1 VNEPTPV
8 IAVAVEAASVE
19 RPVIDAWAREQDPP
33 VAALLDAVSGLGD
46 GLGAALASY
55 DEALVVPVR
64 VAWLPAVERRTGTS
78 RISELALLATP
89 KRPATWLSRRLAALS
104 PNRRRVLAG
113 EPALLSDL
121 RKRYLETSGAPAPS
135 TGDETDAEAF
145 AAFVRRSAV
154 VTLEREERTEI
165 GNRYKVPHAV
175 SEEILARKEFRDE
188 IADVSAE
195 MGLTLGEGLEKAE
208 ECLGELVAVQSRAA
222 VDMFYAMM
230 EPLHSSTWQV
240 FADESGLARLRELN
254 KRYALVFLPAHRSY
268 VDTLVLGDVLARN
281 DFPRNHV
288 MGGANLRIWP
298 ISDLARRAGIVFIR
312 RSFGDDEIYKAVV
325 QEYFAFL
332 LAKRFN
338 LEWYFEGGRSRT
350 GKIRSPRYGLLRY
363 VAQAVQ
369 GDRVEDVYLVPT
381 SITYDRLH
389 EVSKMAAEQAGA
401 KKQVEGLKWLAEY
414 ARSQRRT
421 HGGSAYVRF
430 GEPLP
435 MRSWLPPAGASA
447 DDNRA
452 ALHKIAFEV
461 AVGINQ
467 TSPLTANGLLA
478 LTLLG
483 VRDQS
488 LTLTQIERILEPVL
502 TYIEARGLP
511 STGLERLREFEEL
524 AAVLAGLVRAKVVT
538 VYDKGDEPIYA
549 VERGQ
554 HLVAAFY
561 RNNAIHW
568 FVNRA
573 ILELAMLWTSQQMGQ
588 QETDNPEL
596 TGWTEAK
603 RIRDLL
609 KFEFFFPD
617 RDTFEAELREE
628 LTLIS
633 PESVAGASDPAAALS
648 GSGVLMAH
656 RVLRSFLDAQLVV
669 AERLAA
675 ADPADPVERSAL
687 LDDCDRVG
695 QQMLL
700 QRRLHSPES
709 VSRELFTSAIDLKDN
724 FGLLA
729 PAEGESPDGLARR
742 RTEHLEFVTSL
753 IERAQ
758 VIESLDAAN
767 RAEVTGVVV

>member
-1 VNEPTPV
+1 MPV

-19 RPVIDAWAREQDPP
+19 RPVIDAWAAEQDPP
-33 VAALLDAVSGLGD
+33 VEAVLDAVTGPGE
-46 GLGAALASY
+46 GLGAALATY
-55 DEALVVPVR
+55 EDALVVPVR
-64 VAWLPAVERRTGTS
+64 LAWLPTVERRAGTS
-78 RISELALLATP
+78 RLSELALLATP

-104 PNRRRVLAG
+104 PNRRRVLTG
-113 EPALLSDL
+113 EPALLSEL
-121 RKRYLETSGAPAPS
+121 HKRFADTA
-135 TGDETDAEAF
+135 GDATDPDAF
-145 AAFVRRSAV
+145 GAFVRRSAV
-154 VTLEREERTEI
+154 VTLEREERAEI

-188 IADVSAE
+188 IAEVSAE
-195 MGLTLGEGLEKAE
+195 MGLTVDEGLERAE
-208 ECLGELVAVQSRAA
+208 ECLDELVAVQSRAA

-230 EPLHSSTWQV
+230 GPLHSSTWQV
-240 FADESGLARLRELN
+240 LADQSGLTRLRELN

-363 VAQAVQ
+363 VAEAVQ
-369 GDRVEDVYLVPT
+369 SGRVEDVYLVPT

-389 EVSKMAAEQAGA
+389 EVASMAAEQAGG
-401 KKQVEGLKWLAEY
+401 KKQAEGLKWLAEY

-421 HGGSAYVRF
+421 SGGSAYVRF
-430 GEPLP
+430 GEPIAI
-435 MRSWLPPAGASA
+435 RSWLPPAGASD

-461 AVGINQ
+461 AVGINH

-488 LTLTQIERILEPVL
+488 LTLQQIQRILEPVL
-502 TYIEARGLP
+502 AYIEARGLP
-511 STGLERLREFEEL
+511 STGLERLRDPAEL
-524 AAVLAGLVRAKVVT
+524 TAVLAGLVRAKVVT
-538 VYDKGDEPIYA
+538 VYDKGELPVYA
-549 VERGQ
+549 VDRGQ

-573 ILELAMLWTSQQMGQ
+573 ILELAMLWTSQQ
-588 QETDNPEL
+588 ESDNPEL

-617 RDTFEAELREE
+617 RDTFEAELRDE
-628 LTLIS
+628 LALIS
-633 PESVAGASDPAAALS
+633 PGASDPAAALR

-669 AERLAA
+669 ADRLAA
-675 ADPADPVERSAL
+675 VGAGRPIEKGARRDE
-687 LDDCDRVG
+687 CNRVG

-724 FGLLA
+724 LGLLA
-729 PAEGESPDGLARR
+729 PAEGESAEDLQRR
-742 RTEHLEFVTSL
+742 RAEHLEFVTSL
-753 IERAQ
+753 IDRAQ
-758 VIESLDAAN
+758 LIESLDAAN
-767 RAEVTGVVV
+767 RAEVTGVAV

>member
-1 VNEPTPV
+1 MPV

-19 RPVIDAWAREQDPP
+19 RPVIDAWAAEQDPP
-33 VAALLDAVSGLGD
+33 IEAVLDAVTGTGE
-46 GLGAALASY
+46 GLGAALATY
-55 DEALVVPVR
+55 EDALVVPVR
-64 VAWLPAVERRTGTS
+64 LAWLPTVERGAGTS
-78 RISELALLATP
+78 RLSELALLATP

-104 PNRRRVLAG
+104 PNRRRVLTG
-113 EPALLSDL
+113 EPALLSEL
-121 RKRYLETSGAPAPS
+121 HKRFLTRQTA
-135 TGDETDAEAF
+135 GDADTDPDAF
-145 AAFVRRSAV
+145 GAFVRRSAV
-154 VTLEREERTEI
+154 VTLEREERAEI

-188 IADVSAE
+188 IAEVSAA
-195 MGLTLGEGLEKAE
+195 MGLTVDEGLEKAE
-208 ECLGELVAVQSRAA
+208 ECLDELVAVQSRAA

-230 EPLHSSTWQV
+230 GPLHSSTWQV
-240 FADESGLARLRELN
+240 LADQSGLTRLRELN

-312 RSFGDDEIYKAVV
+312 RSFGDDEIYKSVV

-363 VAQAVQ
+363 VAEAVQ
-369 GDRVEDVYLVPT
+369 SGRVEDVYLVPT

-389 EVSKMAAEQAGA
+389 EVASMAAEQAGG
-401 KKQVEGLKWLAEY
+401 KKQAEGLKWLAEY

-421 HGGSAYVRF
+421 SGGSAYVRF
-430 GEPLP
+430 GEPIAI
-435 MRSWLPPAGASA
+435 RSWLPPADASD

-461 AVGINQ
+461 AVGINH

-488 LTLTQIERILEPVL
+488 LTLHQIQRILEPEL
-502 TYIEARGLP
+502 AYIEARGLP
-511 STGLERLREFEEL
+511 STGLERLRDPEEL
-524 AAVLAGLVRAKVVT
+524 TAVLAGLVRAKVVT
-538 VYDKGDEPIYA
+538 VYDKGELPVYA
-549 VERGQ
+549 VDRGQ

-573 ILELAMLWTSQQMGQ
+573 ILELAMLWTSQQMGK
-588 QETDNPEL
+588 QESDNPEL

-617 RDTFEAELREE
+617 RDTFEAELRDE
-628 LTLIS
+628 LALINPGS
-633 PESVAGASDPAAALS
+633 SDPAAALR

-669 AERLAA
+669 ADRLVAVGA
-675 ADPADPVERSAL
+675 GRPIEKGAL
-687 LDDCDRVG
+687 LDECDRVG
-695 QQMLL
+695 EQMLL

-724 FGLLA
+724 LGLLA
-729 PAEGESPDGLARR
+729 PAEGESPEDLQRR

-753 IERAQ
+753 IDRAQ
-758 VIESLDAAN
+758 LIESLDAAN
-767 RAEVTGVVV
+767 RAEVTGVAV

>member
-1 VNEPTPV
+1 MMTRVSVPV
-8 IAVAVEAASVE
+8 VAVAVDAASVE
-19 RPVIDAWAREQDPP
+19 RPVIEQWARGQDPA
-33 VAALLDAVSGLGD
+33 VAVVLDAVTGAGD

-64 VAWLPAVERRTGTS
+64 VAWLPAVERRAGTS
-78 RISELALLATP
+78 RLSELALLATP
-89 KRPATWLSRRLAALS
+89 KRPATWLSRRLTALS
-104 PNRRRVLAG
+104 PNRRRVLTG
-113 EPALLSDL
+113 EPALLSEL
-121 RKRYLETSGAPAPS
+121 RKRFLDMTGAAGDA
-135 TGDETDAEAF
+135 GDEGDPEAF
-145 AAFVRRSAV
+145 GAFVRRSAV
-154 VTLEREERTEI
+154 VTLERAERAEI

-175 SEEILARKEFRDE
+175 SEEILTRKEFRDE
-188 IADVSAE
+188 IAGVAAE
-195 MGLTLGEGLEKAE
+195 MGLTLDEGLEKAE
-208 ECLGELVAVQSRAA
+208 ECLDELVAVQSRAA

-240 FADESGLARLRELN
+240 LADESGLAQLRELN

-298 ISDLARRAGIVFIR
+298 IGDLARRAGIVFIR

-332 LAKRFN
+332 LSKRFN

-369 GDRVEDVYLVPT
+369 SGRVEDVYLVPT

-401 KKQVEGLKWLAEY
+401 KKQAEGLKWLAEY

-421 HGGSAYVRF
+421 HGGSAYVSF
-430 GEPLP
+430 GEPIAI
-435 MRSWLPPAGASA
+435 RSWLPPAGASA

-461 AVGINQ
+461 AVGINH

-488 LTLTQIERILEPVL
+488 LTLTQIQRILEPVL
-502 TYIEARGLP
+502 TYIEARALP
-511 STGLERLREFEEL
+511 STGLERLRDPEEL
-524 AAVLAGLVRAKVVT
+524 TVVLAGLVRAKVVT
-538 VYDKGDEPIYA
+538 VYDKGEEPIYA
-549 VERGQ
+549 IERGQ

-573 ILELAMLWTSQQMGQ
+573 ILELALLWTSQH
-588 QETDNPEL
+588 ESDNPEL
-596 TGWTEAK
+596 TGWIEAK

-628 LTLIS
+628 LALIS
-633 PESVAGASDPAAALS
+633 PGASDPAAALS

-669 AERLAA
+669 ADRLAA
-675 ADPADPVERSAL
+675 ADPAQSFDQPGDRSAL

-724 FGLLA
+724 FGLMA
-729 PAEGESPDGLARR
+729 PAEGESPDDLARR

>member
-1 VNEPTPV
+1 MSPV
-8 IAVAVEAASVE
+8 DSSVPIIAVAVDAASVE
-19 RPVIDAWAREQDPP
+19 RPVIDAWANEQDPP
-33 VAALLDAVSGLGD
+33 VAAVLDAVTGSGD
-46 GLGAALASY
+46 GLGAALTAY
-55 DEALVVPVR
+55 DDALVVPVR
-64 VAWLPAVERRTGTS
+64 VAWLPTVERRPGTS
-78 RISELALLATP
+78 RLSELALLATP

-104 PNRRRVLAG
+104 PGRRRVIDG
-113 EPALLSDL
+113 EPALLSEL
-121 RKRYLETSGAPAPS
+121 RKRFADTSGDA
-135 TGDETDAEAF
+135 TDPDAF
-145 AAFVRRSAV
+145 GAYVRRSAV
-154 VTLEREERTEI
+154 VTLEREERAEI

-188 IADVSAE
+188 IADVAAE
-195 MGLTLGEGLEKAE
+195 MGLTADEGLEQAE
-208 ECLGELVAVQSRAA
+208 ECLDELVAVQSRAA

-230 EPLHSSTWQV
+230 EPLHSSTWRV
-240 FADESGLARLRELN
+240 LADESGLARLRELN

-312 RSFGDDEIYKAVV
+312 RSFGDDEIYKSVV

-332 LAKRFN
+332 LSKRFN

-369 GDRVEDVYLVPT
+369 SGRVEDVYLVPT
-381 SITYDRLH
+381 SITYDRLF

-401 KKQVEGLKWLAEY
+401 KKQAEGLKWLAEY
-414 ARSQRRT
+414 ARSQRRN
-421 HGGSAYVRF
+421 HGGSAHVRF
-430 GEPLP
+430 GEPIA
-435 MRSWLPPAGASA
+435 MRSWLPPAGATD

-461 AVGINQ
+461 AVGINR

-488 LTLTQIERILEPVL
+488 LTLTQIQQILRPVL
-502 TYIEARGLP
+502 AYIEARRLP
-511 STGLERLREFEEL
+511 STGLELLSDAEGL
-524 AAVLAGLVRAKVVT
+524 TSVLAGLVRAKVVT
-538 VYDKGDEPIYA
+538 VFDKGEEPIYA
-549 VERGQ
+549 IERGQ

-573 ILELAMLWTSQQMGQ
+573 ILELALLWTSQQDS
-588 QETDNPEL
+588 ENPEL

-617 RDTFEAELREE
+617 RDTFESELRDE
-628 LTLIS
+628 LALL
-633 PESVAGASDPAAALS
+633 AGGASDPLAALK
-648 GSGVLMAH
+648 GSGELMAH

-669 AERLAA
+669 ADRLAH
-675 ADPADPVERSAL
+675 ADPSQP
-687 LDDCDRVG
+687 LDKAAVLEDCDRVG

-709 VSRELFTSAIDLKDN
+709 VSRELFTSALDLKDN
-724 FGLLA
+724 FGLLS
-729 PAEGESPDGLARR
+729 PRDGESPADLQRR
-742 RTEHLEFVTSL
+742 RTHHLEFVTSL
-753 IERAQ
+753 IDRAQ

>member
-1 VNEPTPV
+1 MMTRVSVPV
-8 IAVAVEAASVE
+8 IAVAVDAASVE
-19 RPVIDAWAREQDPP
+19 RPVIDQWAREHDPA
-33 VAALLDAVSGLGD
+33 VAVVLDAVTGTGD
-46 GLGAALASY
+46 GLGVALASY

-64 VAWLPAVERRTGTS
+64 VAWLPAVERRNGTS

-121 RKRYLETSGAPAPS
+121 RKRYLDTSGAPAPS

-154 VTLEREERTEI
+154 VTLEREERSEI

-188 IADVSAE
+188 IAAVSAE
-195 MGLTLGEGLEKAE
+195 MGLTLDEGLEKAE
-208 ECLGELVAVQSRAA
+208 ECLDELVAVQSRAA

-230 EPLHSSTWQV
+230 EPLHSSTWRV
-240 FADESGLARLRELN
+240 LTDESGLARLRELN
-254 KRYALVFLPAHRSY
+254 KRFALVFLPAHRSY

-332 LAKRFN
+332 LSKRFN

-369 GDRVEDVYLVPT
+369 SGRVEDVYLVPT

-401 KKQVEGLKWLAEY
+401 KKQAEGLKWLADY

-430 GEPLP
+430 GEPIA
-435 MRSWLPPAGASA
+435 MRSWLPPAGASS

-488 LTLTQIERILEPVL
+488 LTLTQIQRILEPVL
-502 TYIEARGLP
+502 TYIGARGLP
-511 STGLERLREFEEL
+511 STGLERLREPGEL
-524 AAVLAGLVRAKVVT
+524 TAVLSGLARAKVVSS
-538 VYDKGDEPIYA
+538 YDKGEEPIYA
-549 VERGQ
+549 IERGQ

-573 ILELAMLWTSQQMGQ
+573 ILELAVLWTSQQ
-588 QETDNPEL
+588 ETDNAWL

-628 LTLIS
+628 LELLA
-633 PESVAGASDPAAALS
+633 PGASDAQDALS

-669 AERLAA
+669 ADRLAA
-675 ADPADPVERSAL
+675 ADPTEPVDRSVL

-709 VSRELFTSAIDLKDN
+709 VSRELFTSAVELKDN
-724 FGLLA
+724 FGLLELA
-729 PAEGESPDGLARR
+729 DGEPPEDLQRR
-742 RTEHLEFVTSL
+742 RTHHLEYVTSL